1 MPAISAVSPWESMLQ
16 AKADH
21 YAEDDRRWS
30 LLMTS
35 AQSGNEEDYRQLLVE
50 LSELVSSYLRS
61 RLGGYDFVEDCVQE
75 VLIAVHEARHTY
87 DSRRPFRP
95 WLFAIVRYKST
106 DAIRRSSVR
115 GRYFSP
121 EHSAPEP
128 AVNGPDEELA
138 SGRLIESLPASLR
151 DPLTLTKIVGLSTKE
166 AACRLKISES
176 ALKVRVHRA
185 VKRLRKMMEVD
196 AI

>member
-121 EHSAPEP
+121 EDSAPEL

>member
-1 MPAISAVSPWESMLQ
+1 MAALSVVPAWESMLQ
-16 AKADH
+16 AKTDH

-30 LLMTS
+30 ALMAS

-50 LSELVSSYLRS
+50 LSELVSRYLNS

-87 DSRRPFRP
+87 DARRPFRP

-106 DAIRRSSVR
+106 DAIRRAEVR

-121 EHSAPEP
+121 EGSAQEP
-128 AVNGPDEELA
+128 AISGPDEELA
-138 SGRLIESLPASLR
+138 GGRLIAGLPSSLR
-151 DPLTLTKIVGLSTKE
+151 DPLTLTKIVGLSTAE
-166 AACRLKISES
+166 AASRLKLSES

-185 VKRLRKMMEVD
+185 VKRLRKMMESD
-196 AI
+196 EL

>member
-16 AKADH
+16 AKTDH
-21 YAEDDRRWS
+21 YAQDDRRWS
-30 LLMTS
+30 SLMAS
-35 AQSGNEEDYRQLLVE
+35 AQSGNEEDYRQLLGE
-50 LSELVSSYLRS
+50 LSELVSRYLNS

-87 DSRRPFRP
+87 DARRPFRP

-106 DAIRRSSVR
+106 DAIRRAEVR

-121 EHSAPEP
+121 EDSAQEP
-128 AVNGPDEELA
+128 ATSGPDEELVG
-138 SGRLIESLPASLR
+138 GRLIEGLPSSLR
-151 DPLTLTKIVGLSTKE
+151 DPLTLTKIVGLSTAE
-166 AACRLKISES
+166 AASRLQLSES

-185 VKRLRKMMEVD
+185 VKRLRKMMEFD
-196 AI
+196 EL